1 MESVRTEGRGGRVA
15 VGCHRLA
22 ACLVASWVGVIEVGS
37 MALAQ
42 DEVPKVM
49 ASARVKAQDWVT
61 TGWDCRAFAAWDVNG
76 DGRDEVLTVNG
87 SGQLCAAYSVHG
99 WKASPWEVLAD
110 GMPASAGTLVVWRD
124 GERTRLLIAGGGVNE
139 SEIKM
144 LEFDARRSLAG
155 VTTPKWEGVERVT
168 QAWIREGELLV
179 VDGSETEW
187 VVKRSALDRA
197 VKQGKFKISQP
208 PTPWDPPPYE
218 PKARAWPLF
227 SLDVNG
233 DGLTDS
239 AEVYG
244 CTLPHEHRVVRVQV
258 GFDPQSTDR
267 DDDGLSDAEEKVL
280 GTGPLNR
287 DTDGDGLLDGWE
299 VKGLPR
305 GVGLLDG
312 VGLFDGAKVGAGGG
326 EAGDRMLSPLRQ
338 DVLLL
343 VSRYEQLEDGAVRAQ
358 IARAAKVYRKNSN
371 KNPDGTTGVWLHPM
385 LEAEPVKA
393 ADQGHW
399 PDVGNR
405 RLGDKH
411 RGLFHWM
418 QVTPGGGG
426 QAMQTGDMG
435 GSGNHWAAFAHE
447 VGHQLSLSH
456 EGDSTPAWCP
466 LYPSMMNYAFNY
478 SIGGDP
484 EAVGFSDG
492 KFRATLLDENALE
505 ESLPYAY
512 ESLKYLA
519 APPFRFTVK
528 AADEGERSAND
539 QYRTLIDWNQ
549 NGVFD
554 EGPVAADI
562 NYGGST
568 HGGVRRNHE
577 RIASAPSLA
586 VIGGRILMAASEEH
600 GAHTWIKQYEGGE
613 KWTDAVAV
621 ENSASDRDP
630 LLVGSGGGGGYL
642 FIRRAGG
649 WMVAKVAAA
658 EGSAGMNVGAF
669 KPLAG
674 LPRAELSVAWVRMGE
689 TDPSAGRVLL
699 VSRFDDDRLEAR
711 WLIAS
716 ESPSVSEGQA
726 LVTQSRVP
734 VGIAQEPTGGGG
746 GAPGRIVIASSM
758 PNPRGADLCLR
769 VTEASVDG
777 DLVQE
782 RELAWTRGENSGNQ
796 ATTRPVVA
804 FMPGAEGSDAPA
816 QLVLFHTGWPDEN
829 GQMIAYR
836 TTRIGNQAL
845 DEGWLTC
852 MMYDIWTRT
861 RVAVGFASAN
871 GDAVYAFRWDSGDH
885 GDSKVNSLLVAHN
898 GWGLDEA
905 PMRDFD
911 DVSKISLWGIRHSIL
926 NMRR

>member
-1 MESVRTEGRGGRVA
+1 MESVRMEGRGGSGT

-22 ACLVASWVGVIEVGS
+22 VWLAASWVGVIGGVGLVGL
-37 MALAQ
+37 ATAQ
-42 DEVPKVM
+42 DELVKGIGGP
-49 ASARVKAQDWVT
+49 RVKAQDWVT

-87 SGQLCAAYSVHG
+87 SGQLCAAYSVGG
-99 WKASPWEVLAD
+99 WKASPWEVIAD
-110 GMPASAGTLVVWRD
+110 GMPASAVALLVWTE
-124 GERTRLLIAGGGVNE
+124 GEKTRIGIVGA
-139 SEIKM
+139 SEVKI
-144 LEFDARRSLAG
+144 LNFDRARSLAG
-155 VTTPKWEGVERVT
+155 AAMPEWLAGRKAVEAKMLGGRPMVFDDAGGAWAIVGDRLEKATPPKEKPDMLVP
-168 QAWIREGELLV
+168 GE
-179 VDGSETEW
+179 
-187 VVKRSALDRA
+187 
-197 VKQGKFKISQP
+197 P
-208 PTPWDPPPYE
+208 PAYE
-218 PKARAWPLF
+218 PKAAVLSGFR
-227 SLDVNG
+227 LDVDG
-233 DGLTDS
+233 DEAMDLATVWTCH
-239 AEVYG
+239 E
-244 CTLPHEHRVVRVQV
+244 PHEYRVVRVALGV
-258 GFDPQSTDR
+258 KPGAADR
-267 DDDGLSDAEEKVL
+267 DADGLSDAEERII
-280 GTGPLNR
+280 GSDPLDR
-287 DTDGDGLLDGWE
+287 DSDDDGLLDGWE

-305 GVGLLDG
+305 GVSLGDSIAT
-312 VGLFDGAKVGAGGG
+312 FDRDNLGTP
-326 EAGDRMLSPLRQ
+326 AGDHMLSPMRQ
-338 DVLLL
+338 DVLVL
-343 VSRYEQLEDGAVRAQ
+343 VSRYEQIEEAALAGQ
-358 IARAAKVYRKNSN
+358 LIRAAKVYRQNTN
-371 KNPDGTTGVWLHPM
+371 RNPDGTTGVWVHTRIDA
-385 LEAEPVKA
+385 EAVKV

-399 PDVGNR
+399 GEVGGR
-405 RLGDKH
+405 RLGAME
-411 RGLFHWM
+411 RGIYHWM
-418 QVTPGGGG
+418 QVGPGGGG

-492 KFRATLLDENALE
+492 KFRATVLNENALL
-505 ESLPYAY
+505 ESLPYSY

-519 APPFRFTVK
+519 APPFRFTLK
-528 AADEGERSAND
+528 AADEDENEARD
-539 QYRTLIDWNQ
+539 QYHTLIDWNQ

-554 EGPVAADI
+554 EGPVRADI

-577 RIASAPSLA
+577 RIASSPSLA
-586 VIGGRILMAASEEH
+586 VIGGRVFMAATEEH
-600 GAHTWIKQYEGGE
+600 GYHTWIKRYEGGE
-613 KWTDAVAV
+613 KWTDAKAIA
-621 ENSASDRDP
+621 NSASDRDP
-630 LLVGSGGGGGYL
+630 LLVGSGDGDAGFL
-642 FIRRAGG
+642 FIRRVGG
-649 WMVAKVAAA
+649 WMVASVKAA
-658 EGSAGMNVGAF
+658 EGEGGVEVGAF

-674 LPRAELSVAWVRMGE
+674 LPRVELSAAWVRSGE
-689 TDPSAGRVLL
+689 GDPGRVLL

-711 WLIAS
+711 WLVAS
-716 ESPSVSEGQA
+716 ESPSVSEGQE
-726 LVTQSRVP
+726 LVTQSRVA
-734 VGIAQEPTGGGG
+734 VGIAQEPTLPGTVG
-746 GAPGRIVIASSM
+746 GAGRIVIASSM

-769 VTEASVDG
+769 VTEASIDG

-782 RELAWTRGENSGNQ
+782 RELAWTRGETSGNQ

-804 FMPGAEGSDAPA
+804 FMPGASGSDAPP

-861 RVAVGFASAN
+861 RVGVGFAST
-871 GDAVYAFRWDSGDH
+871 GREAVYAFRWDSGDH
-885 GDSKVNSLLVAHN
+885 GDTRVNTLLVAHN
-898 GWGLDEA
+898 GWGLDGA